1 LILSVIFFKF
11 DIFIIFI
18 YYKMTTIYNTKSI
31 GSLLLILNKTISEL
45 QKMSTSSTGFHGKN
59 KKIRFL
65 IKELK
70 LRDLSQLQMEKFNK
84 LIIRYAWI

>member
-1 LILSVIFFKF
+1 
-11 DIFIIFI
+11 
-18 YYKMTTIYNTKSI
+18 MTTIYNTKSI

-70 LRDLSQLQMEKFNK
+70 LRDLYQLQMEKFNK

>member
-1 LILSVIFFKF
+1 
-11 DIFIIFI
+11 
-18 YYKMTTIYNTKSI
+18 MTTIYNTKSI
-31 GSLLLILNKTISEL
+31 GGLLLILNKTISEL
-45 QKMSTSSTGFHGKN
+45 QKMSMSSTGFHSKN

-70 LRDLSQLQMEKFNK
+70 SRDLSQLQMEKFNK